1 MKTRIDLNADV
12 GELPEDRNVD
22 AELLAWITSCN
33 IACGAHAG
41 SEALMRQTVRL
52 AKQHGVRIG
61 AHPGY
66 ADRVNM
72 GRVAQ
77 QLEDS
82 VLRQLLLDQVGLLRR
97 ICVEEGAALMH
108 VKTHGA
114 LYNQSARD
122 PRMARVISAAIREI
136 SPDLVVVGLAGSEH
150 VRAAREC
157 NLRVVEEVFADRR
170 YEADGSLTPRTH
182 PQAMITDEQEA
193 LQQVLGLAR
202 EGRVRTREGVWIGL
216 KADTVCLHGDGV
228 QAVEFARRLR
238 EALEKQGIMVSACRS
253 GFSPTTLSD

>member
-1 MKTRIDLNADV
+1 MKTIDLNADV

-22 AELLAWITSCN
+22 AELMAWITSCN

-41 SEALMRQTVRL
+41 SEEQIRRTVRL
-52 AKQHGVRIG
+52 AKQQGVQIG

-66 ADRVNM
+66 ADRENM

-77 QLEDS
+77 ALEDS
-82 VLRQLLLDQVGLLRR
+82 ELRQLILDQVGLLLK
-97 ICVEEGAALMH
+97 ICQEEDTALAY

-122 PRMARVISAAIREI
+122 PHMARVISAASREI

-150 VRAAREC
+150 VRAAREYG
-157 NLRVVEEVFADRR
+157 LMVVEEVFADRR

-182 PQAMITDEQEA
+182 PQALITDEQEA
-193 LQQVLGLAR
+193 LQQVLGLAK
-202 EGRVRTREGVWIGL
+202 EGRVRTREGQWL
-216 KADTVCLHGDGV
+216 ALNADTVCLHGDGAH
-228 QAVEFARRLR
+228 AVEFARRLR
-238 EALEKQGIMVSACRS
+238 EALHQQQIPVSACRS

>member
-1 MKTRIDLNADV
+1 MMDIDLNADV
-12 GELPEDRNVD
+12 GELPEGVNVD
-22 AELLAWITSCN
+22 AELMSWITSCN
-33 IACGAHAG
+33 IACSEHAG
-41 SEALMRQTVRL
+41 SEALMRRTVRL

-66 ADRVNM
+66 ADRENM

-82 VLRQLLLDQVGLLRR
+82 ALRKLILDQVGLLGR
-97 ICVEEGAALMH
+97 ICAEEGVVMAH

-122 PRMARVISAAIREI
+122 PHMARVISAAIRDI

-150 VRAAREC
+150 VRAAQQFG
-157 NLRVVEEVFADRR
+157 LRVMEEVFADRR

-182 PQAMITDEQEA
+182 PQAVITDEQEA
-193 LQQVLGLAR
+193 LHQVLGLAK
-202 EGRVRTREGVWIGL
+202 EGRVRTREGTWIDL
-216 KADTVCLHGDGV
+216 KADTVCLHGDGAH
-228 QAVEFARRLR
+228 AVEFARMLR
-238 EALEKQGIMVSACRS
+238 TTLTCQGIPIRTFTHS
-253 GFSPTTLSD
+253 

>member
-1 MKTRIDLNADV
+1 MDIDLNADV
-12 GELPEDRNVD
+12 GELPEGVNVD
-22 AELLAWITSCN
+22 TELMSWITSCN
-33 IACGAHAG
+33 IACGEHAG
-41 SEALMRQTVRL
+41 SEAQMRRTVRL

-66 ADRVNM
+66 ADRENM

-82 VLRQLLLDQVGLLRR
+82 ALRQLILDQVGLLER
-97 ICVEEGAALMH
+97 ICEEEAAKLVH

-122 PRMARVISAAIREI
+122 PHMARIISAAIRDI

-150 VRAAREC
+150 VRAAQELG
-157 NLRVVEEVFADRR
+157 LRVMEEVFADRR

-182 PQAMITDEQEA
+182 PQAVITDKEEA
-193 LQQVLGLAR
+193 LQQVLGLVKQ
-202 EGRVRTREGVWIGL
+202 GRVRTREGGWIDM
-216 KADTVCLHGDGV
+216 KADTVCLHGDGAH
-228 QAVEFARRLR
+228 AVEFVRGLR
-238 EALEKQGIMVSACRS
+238 EALDQHEIRVSAWRS
-253 GFSPTTLSD
+253 G